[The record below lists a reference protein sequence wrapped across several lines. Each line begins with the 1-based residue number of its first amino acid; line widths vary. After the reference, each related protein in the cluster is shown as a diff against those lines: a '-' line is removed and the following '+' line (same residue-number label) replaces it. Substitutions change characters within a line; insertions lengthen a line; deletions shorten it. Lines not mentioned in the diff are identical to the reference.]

1 MNNINLKFYEVD
13 EDWLPFVEIR
23 FKGMDSKIYSALML
37 MDSGSNINSLAE
49 EMRIL
54 IGKSDW
60 VADLSEVVNVANE
73 TKGVPCAKFGF
84 EMDGQPFQE
93 EFAFQGQHLMQID
106 DMMFVG
112 VLGNS
117 FMQKYHLAIDYS
129 NLTVHT
135 SNMTLDNLKNKNC
148 SFIIPMDYGLKFY
161 NVPILKIRGKVRDA
175 VILVDTG
182 YDNFFSLSQKALDE
196 CGHSYKLT
204 GNIHPVEGPNGSVEA
219 NECVL
224 DFMLIDNRGNE
235 VDKHAHQ
242 AKIDVLPNSITI
254 TEEGECDDEGT
265 PLSPIDGMIGSTFMA
280 RQKWIIDFGVKA
292 LYKYESQEAV
302 VSDVVE

>member
-13 EDWLPFVEIR
+13 EDSLPFVEIR
-23 FKGMDSKIYSALML
+23 FKGTDSKMYSALML

-49 EMRIL
+49 EMRVL
-54 IGKSDW
+54 IGNTDW
-60 VADLSEVVNVANE
+60 VANISEVVNVANE
-73 TKGVPCAKFGF
+73 NKEVPCAKFGF

-93 EFAFQGQHLMQID
+93 EFVFNGLQLMQID
-106 DMMFVG
+106 DMIFVG

-135 SNMTLDNLKNKNC
+135 SNMTLDQLKNANY
-148 SFIIPMDYGLKFY
+148 SFIIPMEYGLKFY
-161 NVPILKIRGKVRDA
+161 NVPILKIRGKERDA
-175 VILVDTG
+175 VVVVDSG
-182 YDNFFSLSQKALDE
+182 CDNFTLSQNALDE
-196 CGHSYKLT
+196 CGLSYKLT

-224 DFMLIDNRGNE
+224 DFMLIYNWSNE
-235 VDKHAHQ
+235 IDKHVHQ
-242 AKIDVLPNSITI
+242 AKIDVLPNSIII
-254 TEEGECDDEGT
+254 TDEGECDDEGT
-265 PLSPIDGMIGSTFMA
+265 PLSPIDGMIGSPFMA

-292 LYKYESQEAV
+292 LFKFE
-302 VSDVVE
+302 

>member
-13 EDWLPFVEIR
+13 EDSLPFVEIR
-23 FKGMDSKIYSALML
+23 FKGTDSKMYSALML

-49 EMRIL
+49 EMRVL
-54 IGKSDW
+54 IGNTDW
-60 VADLSEVVNVANE
+60 VANISEVVNVANE
-73 TKGVPCAKFGF
+73 NKEVPCAKFGF

-93 EFAFQGQHLMQID
+93 EFVFNGLQLMQID
-106 DMMFVG
+106 DMIFVG

-135 SNMTLDNLKNKNC
+135 SNMTLDQLKNANC

-161 NVPILKIRGKVRDA
+161 NVPILKIRGKERDA
-175 VILVDTG
+175 VVVVDSG
-182 YDNFFSLSQKALDE
+182 CDNFTLSQNALDE
-196 CGHSYKLT
+196 CGLSYKLT

-224 DFMLIDNRGNE
+224 DFMLIYNWSNE
-235 VDKHAHQ
+235 IDKHVYQ
-242 AKIDVLPNSITI
+242 AKIDVLPNSIII
-254 TEEGECDDEGT
+254 TDEGECDDEGT
-265 PLSPIDGMIGSTFMA
+265 PLSPIDGMIGSPFMA

-292 LYKYESQEAV
+292 LFKFE
-302 VSDVVE
+302 

>member
-23 FKGMDSKIYSALML
+23 FKGMDSKMYSALML

-49 EMRIL
+49 EMRVL

-73 TKGVPCAKFGF
+73 AKDVSCAKLGF
-84 EMDGQPFQE
+84 EMDGQQFQE
-93 EFAFQGQHLMQID
+93 DFSFQGQHLMQID

-112 VLGNS
+112 VLGNT
-117 FMQKYHLAIDYS
+117 FMQKHHLAIDYS
-129 NLTVHT
+129 SLTIHT
-135 SNMTLDNLKNKNC
+135 SDMTMDKLKNKKC
-148 SFIIPMDYGLKFY
+148 SFFIPMEYGLLYY
-161 NVPILKIRGKVRDA
+161 NIPILKIRGKERDA
-175 VILVDTG
+175 VVVVDSG
-182 YDNFFSLSQKALDE
+182 CDNFTLSQDALDE
-196 CGHSYKLT
+196 CGLSYKLT

-224 DFMLIDNRGNE
+224 DFTLIDNRDNE
-235 VDKHAHQ
+235 VDKHVHQ

-254 TEEGECDDEGT
+254 TEEGECDNEGT
-265 PLSPIDGMIGSTFMA
+265 PLSPIDGMIGSPFMA
-280 RQKWIIDFGVKA
+280 RQKWILDFGVKA
-292 LYKYESQEAV
+292 LYKFE
-302 VSDVVE
+302 